1 MIIVVTVLMLALLAP
16 TTHCLEIYN
25 SGAGLVYKL
34 DVKQDVSIE
43 RPSSNYNYL
52 KYLIVSRHPQFPNKR
67 SLVQFEDLPPKGVCQ
82 VIAAKMYLYYAY
94 AHKPSWHT
102 IYQTPFIRRYLQV
115 RAYIFEL
122 LVFLV

>member
-1 MIIVVTVLMLALLAP
+1 MLALLAP
-16 TTHCLEIYN
+16 ATHCLQIYN

-115 RAYIFEL
+115 RACVFEL
-122 LVFLV
+122 LVLLV